1 MFAKRTDLNYFTA
14 RRLGDMAE
22 SLGKLA
28 RAFDE
33 GASER
38 DSSPGRTGWLPCRPQ
53 RPLCA
58 AAAPGAACTR
68 TAGGRTAIICT
79 ICLRT
84 FEQNGR
90 VEEGD
95 MPQVFQGCCPRKT
108 DYLSQLNRSL
118 GRATMNLSWK
128 NRFLES
134 RDAVISQFRELSLI
148 LEEFSHQIDQ
158 ARDISEAYGGQLR
171 RLFRR
176 HHMSVD
182 NLLLLEYENMDRGRH
197 TLR

>member
-14 RRLGDMAE
+14 RRLRDVAE

-33 GASER
+33 GASREGQLTR
-38 DSSPGRTGWLPCRPQ
+38 EDGLAAMQASAALVCGSCARCSVYEDSGREDSYYLYY
-53 RPLCA
+53 L
-58 AAAPGAACTR
+58 
-68 TAGGRTAIICT
+68 
-79 ICLRT
+79 LRA

-148 LEEFSHQIDQ
+148 QEEFSHQIDQ
-158 ARDISEAYGGQLR
+158 ARDISEA
-171 RLFRR
+171 
-176 HHMSVD
+176 
-182 NLLLLEYENMDRGRH
+182 
-197 TLR
+197 